1 MLRGW
6 FWKVHQKIQSVF
18 NRYFVG
24 FCETSHHQRPSY
36 RNPFI
41 VFLMLKNKLNKKC
54 FDDSAQVKTSGPH
67 KADQFPLNHRIVAT
81 KTNEIEKIYQ
91 FFFSSLSLSLSFSFP
106 SPSRFFLLLYL
117 LFFGHFFLE
126 KSLGSVKVN
135 TPSFIYKTTPWSLR
149 MDGPAAPSDRVE
161 RQISK
166 LQSSSSE
173 TWVGIAGEDGDLTW
187 RIIPW
192 LVSG

>member
-1 MLRGW
+1 MLRRLCTSENIW
-6 FWKVHQKIQSVF
+6 ASQSWPISTESP
-18 NRYFVG
+18 NR
-24 FCETSHHQRPSY
+24 CNQNKWNR
-36 RNPFI
+36 
-41 VFLMLKNKLNKKC
+41 KNL
-54 FDDSAQVKTSGPH
+54 SV
-67 KADQFPLNHRIVAT
+67 L
-81 KTNEIEKIYQ
+81 
-91 FFFSSLSLSLSFSFP
+91 FFFSLSLSLSFSFP